1 MKKTKFLS
9 LALII
14 GMLGVLLILTG
25 CGQEEETSRRKSKKE
40 KDDTNNIN
48 AVENYEEG
56 ENNEDEEI
64 NSGKNEEEKEDDD
77 GYDFS
82 AYEEHGTFSEG
93 LAWVTVSDYT
103 GIRKGYINE
112 SGEFVIPLSEQYKTL
127 RDFQYGTAVVTL
139 KAEHSYY
146 GNVIVINKNGE
157 ELARIDETC
166 GSDVRYKYLNNGN
179 IVFGYPLATG
189 IAQDWYMYIAS
200 TSEMK
205 QLNSEDGNVILADK
219 CADYSEGLLYSGDSF
234 TSMAANG
241 SSVHFVDENGNLAL
255 YLGRSIQGKE
265 TNENYKAVLSASDFK
280 NGKSDIIFLGQNNES
295 YVVTIDK
302 IGNWLTEPKEVDN
315 DYRVRNDSS
324 NI

>member
-1 MKKTKFLS
+1 MRKTKLLS
-9 LALII
+9 VVLII
-14 GMLGVLLILTG
+14 VMLGGLLCLTG
-25 CGQEEETSRRKSKKE
+25 CGNEEETFSKKNKKE
-40 KDDTNNIN
+40 KDDANISI
-48 AVENYEEG
+48 VEDDEDNEK
-56 ENNEDEEI
+56 ENPNQKIEDEADE
-64 NSGKNEEEKEDDD
+64 
-77 GYDFS
+77 YDFS
-82 AYEEHGTFSEG
+82 EYEEHGEFSEG

-112 SGEFVIPLSEQYKTL
+112 TGEFVIPLSEQYKTL

-146 GNVIVINKNGE
+146 GNIIVINKNGE

-179 IVFGYPLATG
+179 IVFGYPLGSG

-205 QLNSEDGNVILADK
+205 QLNANDGNVILADE
-219 CADYSEGLLYSGDSF
+219 CADYSEGLLYSGDEF

-255 YLGRSIQGKE
+255 YLGRSVKGKE
-265 TNENYKAVLSASDFK
+265 TNENYKAVLSASDFED
-280 NGKSDIIFLGQNNES
+280 GKSNIIFLGQNNKR

-302 IGNWLTEPKEVDN
+302 TGNWLTEPKEVDN
-315 DYRVRNDSS
+315 DYRVRNE
-324 NI
+324 N